1 MKRHVVLGSG
11 PVGTGIALALADR
24 GERVDV
30 ITRSG
35 SGPDHPLIT
44 RSTADAAD
52 TDAVTRAAEG
62 AATVFNCANPPY
74 HRWPTDWPPVHQSIM
89 SAAER
94 TGAGVVMMDN
104 LYALGPGSPMPMREN
119 HPLTAAGPKG
129 STRARMANEL
139 LAASSSGRL
148 RATLARA
155 SDFYGPGVV
164 NSSLGERVL
173 PKVLKGE
180 AVSVL
185 GRIDQ
190 PHSMSY
196 MPDVVR
202 TMVAL
207 ADDDRSWGHA
217 WQVPNAPALTQQ
229 QMVEALAHAA
239 GTSVKVKVVPAL
251 ALRML
256 GLFNPAIR
264 ELRETAYQFD
274 GPWVTDS
281 GHTEATFGLSATP
294 VEQAAAATIEWW
306 RSR

>member
-1 MKRHVVLGSG
+1 MKQHVVLGSG
-11 PVGTGIALALADR
+11 PVGTGIALALAGRGDR
-24 GERVDV
+24 VEVV
-30 ITRSG
+30 TRSG
-35 SGPDHPLIT
+35 TGPDHPLVVRT
-44 RSTADAAD
+44 ATDATDADAL
-52 TDAVTRAAEG
+52 TRAADG
-62 AATVFNCANPPY
+62 AATLFNCANPPY
-74 HRWPTDWPPVHQSIM
+74 HRWPTDWPPIHRSIM

-104 LYALGPGSPMPMREN
+104 LYAIGPGSAMPMRED
-119 HPLTAAGPKG
+119 HRLAATGPKG
-129 STRARMANEL
+129 SIRARMATEL
-139 LAASSSGRL
+139 LEASANGRL

-155 SDFYGPGVV
+155 SDFYGPGVR

-185 GRIDQ
+185 GRVDQ
-190 PHSMSY
+190 PHSMSF

-202 TMVAL
+202 TMIAL
-207 ADDDRSWGHA
+207 ADDERSWGHP
-217 WQVPNAPALTQQ
+217 WQVPNARALTQQ
-229 QMVEALAHAA
+229 QMVEALARAA

-256 GLFNPAIR
+256 GIFNPAIR

-281 GHTEATFGLSATP
+281 SHTETTFGLTATP
-294 VEQAAAATIEWW
+294 VEQAAMETIEWW
-306 RSR
+306 RSL